1 MNKQQT
7 IIKKAK
13 AFIKDKTQEAS
24 SQEAISTLLE
34 EIKKRREA
42 GFDPSEM
49 EKIIDALQIA
59 LGT

>member
-42 GFDPSEM
+42 GCDRSEM